1 MPAARLDAAARR
13 ARKLKRPPSVAALG
27 IADLVLPP
35 AVLEAAAEL
44 LREQACGRDA
54 KLVVVPETLSTQ
66 QAADLLGVSR
76 PHLTMLLDRDRIP
89 YRTTPGGHRRIERSD
104 VEAYRTQQAL
114 AQSAM
119 DDAMISSN
127 SLADDD

>member
-13 ARKLKRPPSVAALG
+13 ARKLRRPPSVAALG

-44 LREQACGRDA
+44 LREQARGRDA

-89 YRTTPGGHRRIERSD
+89 HRTTPGGHRRIERSH

-119 DDAMISSN
+119 DDAMTSSN